1 MMKMIFPRVLAA
13 AMLLT
18 AIAMLSWP
26 DSGEAANVLQSIQGT
41 RDKNGASIVFQF
53 QEKIQ
58 LAEPV
63 AQGGELAVTFQE
75 VTTQLSGYR
84 AYKRFSSWV
93 KLRQDGNNLK
103 VLIGIPRNLGKYT
116 YTQLDQPTRLVFR
129 FKKEETA
136 PTAAPEII
144 EPAKPPVE
152 ERPLPDKLSP
162 PAVEAANTTG
172 RTDLVSLSFNESDIR
187 ELLLALAMKQNM
199 NIIMAQDVVGKVSI
213 HLNRVPLDEA
223 VASIAMAGGYSYRK
237 EKGIYFVYKTK
248 EVRDPQSD
256 RLQVKVFK
264 LKFLKIDGVQNILSA
279 LPGVKTVKIHDDSK
293 SVIVEDTPE
302 NIAKIAAVLAAWDT
316 IPRQV
321 LIEAQILQVTL
332 TDKMSMGV
340 DWKRLMGSVSLG
352 TAGAMALPV
361 VAPALPLAGQLIP
374 GVNTI
379 AQITAG
385 VGTTGEFQA
394 AISALQ
400 TLTKVDTLSRPK
412 ILAVHGKP
420 ARVQVGGK
428 RGYRIV
434 TANLGVTQESIQF
447 LDEGTTLEITPLI
460 DDDGNIQLE
469 VKPTIASTTVEK
481 GAIGQS
487 DVPNQALQTISTT
500 LVAKNGQT
508 IFIGGLIQD
517 SATSSRSM
525 IPWLGKIPF
534 LGWLFGQSN
543 PSIGKTELVV
553 LITPQILDMDIEK
566 ASAAAQEKTEQTQE
580 KLEEQTQS
588 VYNRLLKDAIP

>member
-1 MMKMIFPRVLAA
+1 LKMMMKMIFPRALAVA
-13 AMLLT
+13 LLLT
-18 AIAMLSWP
+18 ALMMLGRP
-26 DSGEAANVLQSIQGT
+26 DSGEAANVLQSIRGA

-53 QEKIQ
+53 REKIQ
-58 LAEPV
+58 LEEPAAE
-63 AQGGELAVTFQE
+63 GGKLAITFPE
-75 VTTQLSGYR
+75 VTTQLSSYR
-84 AYKRFSSWV
+84 VYKTFSSFV
-93 KLRQDGNNLK
+93 KLRQDGNDLN
-103 VLIGIPRNLGKYT
+103 VLIGIPRNLEKYT
-116 YTQLDQPTRLVFR
+116 YTQLDQPNRLVFR
-129 FKKEETA
+129 FTKEETA
-136 PTAAPEII
+136 PQAAPETI
-144 EPAKPPVE
+144 EPAKSPSE
-152 ERPLPDKLSP
+152 ERLLPDKLSP
-162 PAVEAANTTG
+162 PAVEAANATG
-172 RTDLVSLSFNESDIR
+172 SAGLVSLSFNESDIR
-187 ELLLALAMKQNM
+187 EILLALAMKQNA
-199 NIIMAQDVVGKVSI
+199 NIIMAQDAVGKVSI

-223 VASIAMAGGYSYRK
+223 VASIAMAGGCSYRK

-256 RLQVKVFK
+256 RLQIKVFK

-302 NIAKIAAVLAAWDT
+302 NIAKIASVLAAWDT
-316 IPRQV
+316 TPRQV
-321 LIEAQILQVTL
+321 LIEAQILQVSL
-332 TDKMSMGV
+332 TDAMHMGV
-340 DWKRLMGSVSLG
+340 DWKKLIGTVTFG
-352 TAGAMALPV
+352 TAGALVAQSPAALPGG
-361 VAPALPLAGQLIP
+361 A
-374 GVNTI
+374 NTI

-385 VGTTGEFQA
+385 VGSAGEFQA

-420 ARVQVGGK
+420 AKVQVGGK

-460 DDDGNIQLE
+460 DDNGNIQLE
-469 VKPTIASTTVEK
+469 VKPTIASTSVDK
-481 GAIGQS
+481 GAVGQS

-517 SATSSRSM
+517 TATSSRSM

-553 LITPQILDMDIEK
+553 LITPQILDMDIQK
-566 ASAAAQEKTEQTQE
+566 TSAAAEEKTQQAQENLEGQTE
-580 KLEEQTQS
+580 S
-588 VYNRLLKDAIP
+588 VYKRLLKDAIP